1 MLVAIMVLLFKS
13 YLDSPEDWGAALA
26 EIAPDLEVRV
36 WPETGPVEEI
46 AYALVW
52 EPGAGELARYPN
64 LKLIASLGAGV
75 DHLLTDPE
83 LPVDV
88 PITRMVDTQLTAMM
102 SEYSLLYTL
111 RFHRR
116 VEDYEAQQRAHD
128 WTVLSQPLAGE
139 RTVGILGLGE
149 LGSDLAGKLLP
160 LGFKVAGWSK
170 SLKSIAGVESFHGPD
185 GLAPFLAKS
194 DILICLLPR
203 TPETAG
209 ILNRKTLGQL
219 PRGAYLINVA
229 RGDHLVEEDLSPLIE
244 TGQLAGAALDVFRTE
259 PLPDEH
265 PFWDHPKIQV
275 TPHAAGIAT
284 PWSGAPQVVENIRRV
299 EAGEPLINRVDP
311 AKGY

>member
-1 MLVAIMVLLFKS
+1 MVLLFKS
-13 YLDSPEDWGAALA
+13 HLDPAEDWRAALA
-26 EIAPDLEVRV
+26 DLAPDLEVRV
-36 WPETGPVEEI
+36 WPDTGPLEEI

-83 LPVDV
+83 LPAGV
-88 PITRMVDTQLTAMM
+88 PITRMVDPQLTAMM
-102 SEYSLLYTL
+102 SEYSLLYIL

-116 VEDYEAQQRAHD
+116 VEEYEAQQRGHR
-128 WTVLSQPLAGE
+128 WTVLPQPLALE

-160 LGFKVAGWSK
+160 LGFAVAGWSK
-170 SLKSIAGVESFHGPD
+170 SAKSIAGVESFHGAG

-194 DILICLLPR
+194 DILVCLLPR

-209 ILNRKTLGQL
+209 ILNRETLGQL
-219 PRGAYLINVA
+219 PEGAYLINVA
-229 RGDHLVEEDLSPLIE
+229 RGVHLVEEDLIPLIE
-244 TGQLAGAALDVFRTE
+244 SGQLAGAALDVFRTE
-259 PLPDEH
+259 PLPGDH

-284 PWSGAPQVVENIRRV
+284 AWSGAPQLVENIRRV
-299 EAGEPLINRVDP
+299 EAGEPLVNRVDP